1 MDLMNAQEFVE
12 FSREAFNN
20 NYISKVP
27 GASASDPLSMRP
39 SGNRYRYPAIYDDA
53 AYIASLGA
61 GTDWQDEIFRTSPVQ
76 NYQLT
81 VTGGDEKT
89 KYMFS
94 AGYFNQQGV
103 VINSDYERFSARAN

>member
-61 GTDWQDEIFRTSPVQ
+61 GTLPAISTSKVS
-76 NYQLT
+76 LST
-81 VTGGDEKT
+81 VIMNDSRQEPKST
-89 KYMFS
+89 
-94 AGYFNQQGV
+94 
-103 VINSDYERFSARAN
+103 AN